1 MTLRK
6 KTLWMV
12 GTTLIGLLI
21 LLPTISSTILLQG
34 FVKLEKLE
42 VEKNIIRL
50 NNIFASEMERL
61 FIIAGDYAA
70 WDDTYDYMHTH
81 DEEYITANMV
91 DSTFE
96 NFNLNLI
103 MILDLNGQVVFEKHR
118 HGKKFDVKPFQFYK
132 HIDLIIKDTPKLR
145 GLLLLPDEIMLLATH
160 PIITSEEEGPSRG
173 TLIMGYFLNETEID
187 RISNLAQLSITVQR
201 FDQSIPSDIN
211 QHIQVIDK
219 HNIIGFTTINDIYK
233 QPAILLKLTMLRSIF
248 QQGLNSLRYVS
259 IFVLGFAIISAGLI
273 LWLFER
279 LVLSRLA
286 FLSEEIE
293 NISINNKLT
302 VQGDDELDQLAMTI
316 NKMLTELQK
325 SNEKTL
331 SLLDDNQFLVSR
343 SIAIQEDER
352 RELSRELHDEFGQ
365 CLIAIQADATN
376 IVELTK
382 DSDIEFK
389 NKIIPSAN
397 AVIDTSG
404 HIYSI
409 VHSLMQ
415 QLRPS
420 SLDELGLTEAL
431 QELITKW
438 QMRHKVNCILMIEA
452 DGLNLLGNNINIM
465 IYRIIQES
473 LTNIAKHAQATKVI
487 ITLNIVAQKLMINI
501 HDNGCGMDINNHK
514 RGLGLIGIR
523 ERVRSLDGTINLNSD
538 IGKGVKIALTIP
550 IADEFLSK
558 HQKWN

>member
-12 GTTLIGLLI
+12 GTTLVGLLI
-21 LLPTISSTILLQG
+21 LLLTVSSTILLEG

-50 NNIFASEMERL
+50 NNIFANELERL

-70 WDDTYDYMHTH
+70 WDDTYDYMQTH
-81 DEEYITANMV
+81 DEKYITANMV

-96 NFNLNLI
+96 NLSLNLI
-103 MILDLNGQVVFEKHR
+103 MLLDLNGKVVFEKHR
-118 HGKKFDVKPFQFYK
+118 HKQEFDAKPFQFYE
-132 HIDLIIKDTPKLR
+132 HIDALTKNTPKSQ
-145 GLLLLPDEIMLLATH
+145 GLILLPNEIMLLATY

-201 FDQSIPSDIN
+201 FDQSLVETN
-211 QHIQVIDK
+211 QHIKIIDK
-219 HNIIGFTTINDIYK
+219 YNISGFTTINDVYK
-233 QPAILLKLTMLRSIF
+233 QPAILLKLTMPRNIF
-248 QQGLNSLRYVS
+248 QQGLSSLHYVS
-259 IFVLGFAIISAGLI
+259 IFVLAFAIISACLI
-273 LWLFER
+273 LWLFEH
-279 LVLSRLA
+279 LVLARLA
-286 FLSEEIE
+286 FLSEEVE

-302 VQGDDELDQLAMTI
+302 VQGDDELDQLAIII
-316 NKMLTELQK
+316 NKMLTELQE
-325 SNEKTL
+325 SNDKTL

-343 SIAIQEDER
+343 SIVIQEDER

-365 CLIAIQADATN
+365 CLTAIQADASN

-382 DSDIEFK
+382 NHDIKFK

-404 HIYSI
+404 HMYNI

-420 SLDELGLTEAL
+420 CLDELGLTDSL
-431 QELITKW
+431 QELITNW
-438 QMRHKVNCILMIEA
+438 QTRHKIKCNLIIES
-452 DGLNLLGNNINIM
+452 DDLNSLGNTINIM

-473 LTNIAKHAQATKVI
+473 LTNIAKHAKATRVI
-487 ITLNIVAQKLMINI
+487 ISLNIDAQELMITI
-501 HDNGCGMDINNHK
+501 HDNGYGMNINNHK

-523 ERVRSLDGTINLNSD
+523 ERVRSLDGTMNLNST

-550 IADEFLSK
+550 IAEEYLSK
-558 HQKWN
+558 HKKWK